1 LKKIQFK
8 WEYCVIFLLLI
19 ALCWGK
25 IPGVLVNIFAD
36 YADNHQSE
44 KIYKQLI
51 FLQKIVHGQNSLDYA
66 ESLDNLGTLYFY
78 NKKRYK
84 EANKLFKQ
92 ALEIRKKA
100 IYKAGIDASLT
111 NMTLLF
117 QAEGKY
123 REAENTIMQVIT
135 INKDIYGQDY
145 EDLAY
150 DLSNLAHIYKV
161 QGKLSEAIKTYRESI
176 SIMERKL
183 GSNNPDNIISLT
195 NLGGIYLYQ
204 GKYKEAESAFKTAL
218 IANNNNDKYEYPD
231 IIDVLAGLTWIYT
244 RQGKY
249 NQAKSFLL
257 QELSL
262 YEKHKDILNKD
273 DILKK
278 ANALKVIGNIYTNQN
293 KPDFAKNAYNQAKL
307 EEKIANSK
315 FE

>member
-1 LKKIQFK
+1 
-8 WEYCVIFLLLI
+8 
-19 ALCWGK
+19 
-25 IPGVLVNIFAD
+25 
-36 YADNHQSE
+36 
-44 KIYKQLI
+44 
-51 FLQKIVHGQNSLDYA
+51 
-66 ESLDNLGTLYFY
+66 
-78 NKKRYK
+78 
-84 EANKLFKQ
+84 
-92 ALEIRKKA
+92 
-100 IYKAGIDASLT
+100 
-111 NMTLLF
+111 
-117 QAEGKY
+117 
-123 REAENTIMQVIT
+123 
-135 INKDIYGQDY
+135 
-145 EDLAY
+145 
-150 DLSNLAHIYKV
+150 
-161 QGKLSEAIKTYRESI
+161 
-176 SIMERKL
+176 MERKL

-293 KPDFAKNAYNQAKL
+293 KPDLAKNAYNQAKL